1 MFYIDYDSSRKSRLQ
16 KLFQDEQP
24 INSIQSLIDLRKYIT
39 YQLWQQ
45 YIQKSLRLEREP
57 NIKIQ
62 WQIISITQSYLCITY
77 FRRFQKSVNLQ
88 NNKIGTVSSGSLTPN
103 ANPSQLLNPGE
114 TVQKVRKILQ
124 ISRIK
129 KIYKYQKVRTQTY
142 ILMTKFQKSY

>member
-1 MFYIDYDSSRKSRLQ
+1 MANHLNY
-16 KLFQDEQP
+16 
-24 INSIQSLIDLRKYIT
+24 SII
-39 YQLWQQ
+39 
-45 YIQKSLRLEREP
+45 
-57 NIKIQ
+57 
-62 WQIISITQSYLCITY
+62 CITY

-129 KIYKYQKVRTQTY
+129 KIDKY
-142 ILMTKFQKSY
+142 